1 MGKPGEVNTI
11 QCGYNLACT
20 ICCYFHVV
28 LTRYDLIKD
37 YFEQYYISIQYHTP
51 CRVNKDLQ
59 CYWFLSEMKTRI
71 KIP

>member
-28 LTRYDLIKD
+28 TRYDLIKD
-37 YFEQYYISIQYHTP
+37 YFEQYYSFIHYHTP
-51 CRVNKDLQ
+51 CRVNEDLQ